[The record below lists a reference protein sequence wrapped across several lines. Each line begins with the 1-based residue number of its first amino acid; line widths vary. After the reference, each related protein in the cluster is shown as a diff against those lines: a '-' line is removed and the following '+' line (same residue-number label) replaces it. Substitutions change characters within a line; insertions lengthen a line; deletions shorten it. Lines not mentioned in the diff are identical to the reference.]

1 MSTAL
6 AAKAHIPPS
15 SAPTASGHAPRD
27 TLQTFRLDDLAQYT
41 HEGAFGPT
49 ASPDFRVFYVGRD
62 DVHGVLVHLFT
73 RVGLSVKMN
82 MFGFDDDQLKKSEP
96 IVTEYTQ
103 KVKDAADKAKD
114 ADDKKAAYGEVRTI
128 RTEGLNKL
136 KEICKDDDQKKKIDE
151 TFATKKK
158 KATN

>member
-1 MSTAL
+1 MRKIL
-6 AAKAHIPPS
+6 AAVAVVFLTAGIAQAQGRGAS
-15 SAPTASGHAPRD
+15 FPT
-27 TLQTFRLDDLAQYT
+27 QDDLKT
-41 HEGAFGPT
+41 
-49 ASPDFRVFYVGRD
+49 
-62 DVHGVLVHLFT
+62 
-73 RVGLSVKMN
+73 KI
-82 MFGFDDDQLKKSEP
+82 GFDDDQLKKSEP

>member
-1 MSTAL
+1 MAMRKILAGIAVVFL
-6 AAKAHIPPS
+6 AAGIAQAQGRGAS
-15 SAPTASGHAPRD
+15 FPT
-27 TLQTFRLDDLAQYT
+27 QDDLKT
-41 HEGAFGPT
+41 
-49 ASPDFRVFYVGRD
+49 
-62 DVHGVLVHLFT
+62 
-73 RVGLSVKMN
+73 KI
-82 MFGFDDDQLKKSEP
+82 GFDDDQLKKSEP